1 MKLLSQWN
9 NGVGLRARM
18 GWGGGCGKAEVIN
31 PAAGDCVACGV
42 SEHHPFHGKTV
53 LIDISGLAHKAAKR
67 DARTVVH
74 DGTSL
79 QQQEYV
85 QKRLHQAS
93 TLETRASA
101 FILR

>member
-1 MKLLSQWN
+1 
-9 NGVGLRARM
+9 M